1 MKIVLAIFLLPM
13 FRHPFG
19 FENLHLKSDFTWI
32 WIHSTRTDVKYATIS
47 ATISDLSTHGSVYFQ
62 IDLRIYRLP

>member
-19 FENLHLKSDFTWI
+19 FENLHLKSMILPGFE
-32 WIHSTRTDVKYATIS
+32 STALALMLNMQLFQLPFRT
-47 ATISDLSTHGSVYFQ
+47 
-62 IDLRIYRLP
+62 